1 MAQPS
6 RTKRDGKISVHLSED
21 AMRADVSLIPPM
33 NGGEAFT
40 IFSVLSAL
48 ERAGV
53 TRGIDHKGLEK
64 VIFQCLN
71 DEKTISA
78 FPAALG
84 RLPKDSVPAHW
95 QLKKRLLGEDETD
108 LTSPKVDYRRKSPFI
123 LVKKGEGLARSIP
136 AAPGDPGFNV
146 RGDFLSGGENTVP
159 NYFPGE
165 NIIEKNNILYAAV
178 SGRFDI
184 ENRVISVNETLDI
197 DGDVDYSTGHI
208 AFPGDVIIRGAV
220 SDGFRVAAGKS
231 IFAKQTL
238 DASEV
243 FCRGDLVVDGGL
255 IGRGEGMIRIGGRL
269 GARFIENC
277 SIRTQGEVAVEKSVM
292 HSTIFTQGLFD
303 LGEKGVLVGGLLWAR
318 DGVRTGSIGRPDA
331 PPATIRAGSDFRVDQ
346 KLRSIR
352 AQMERL
358 EGKIDA
364 LRSRHRTGADVEALI
379 HQADEALDR
388 MRESEHE
395 CRRELNPMQSA
406 CIEVFGTVDAGTAIQ
421 ICEAS
426 TVLSAPM
433 KNVVFYYDEAEDRIS
448 IRTAAGAPPGGTPDS
463 PEQDAP
469 RPLKPSAA
477 AESGEKSVPKSS
489 TVRRTEGERG
499 EGPRNTPKSPEPAEQ

>member
-1 MAQPS
+1 MV
-6 RTKRDGKISVHLSED
+6 RVGR
-21 AMRADVSLIPPM
+21 R
-33 NGGEAFT
+33 
-40 IFSVLSAL
+40 
-48 ERAGV
+48 
-53 TRGIDHKGLEK
+53 
-64 VIFQCLN
+64 
-71 DEKTISA
+71 
-78 FPAALG
+78 LG
-84 RLPKDSVPAHW
+84 AK
-95 QLKKRLLGEDETD
+95 
-108 LTSPKVDYRRKSPFI
+108 F
-123 LVKKGEGLARSIP
+123 
-136 AAPGDPGFNV
+136 
-146 RGDFLSGGENTVP
+146 
-159 NYFPGE
+159 
-165 NIIEKNNILYAAV
+165 
-178 SGRFDI
+178 I
-184 ENRVISVNETLDI
+184 ENR
-197 DGDVDYSTGHI
+197 
-208 AFPGDVIIRGAV
+208 
-220 SDGFRVAAGKS
+220 
-231 IFAKQTL
+231 
-238 DASEV
+238 
-243 FCRGDLVVDGGL
+243 
-255 IGRGEGMIRIGGRL
+255 
-269 GARFIENC
+269 
-277 SIRTQGEVAVEKSVM
+277 SIRTRGEAAVEKSVI
-292 HSTIFTQGLFD
+292 HGIIFIQGLFD
-303 LGEKGVLVGGLLWAR
+303 LGEKGVLAGGLPWTR

-331 PPATIRAGSDFRVDQ
+331 PPATIRAGSDFRADQ

-433 KNVVFYYDEAEDRIS
+433 KNVVFHYDEAENRIS

-477 AESGEKSVPKSS
+477 AESGEKTVPKSN
-489 TVRRTEGERG
+489 TARRTEGERG